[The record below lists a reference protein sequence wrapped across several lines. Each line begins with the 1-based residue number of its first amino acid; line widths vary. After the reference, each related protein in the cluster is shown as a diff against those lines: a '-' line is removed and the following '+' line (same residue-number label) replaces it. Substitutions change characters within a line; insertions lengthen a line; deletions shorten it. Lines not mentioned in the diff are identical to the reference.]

1 MIDSRTTQDAIEDY
15 LRAAEERGDT
25 EYVSPEEA
33 ARRLHKSRDTI
44 YRWIKARELVADKM
58 GGGRG
63 VWVIPIITLGGG
75 LAGEVTATR
84 ILVR

>member
-1 MIDSRTTQDAIEDY
+1 MEAKTTQDAVESY
-15 LRAAEERGDT
+15 LRAAEDRGDI

-44 YRWIKARELVADKM
+44 YRWIKAGELLADKI
-58 GGGRG
+58 GSGRG

-75 LAGEVTATR
+75 PAGEVSAPR